1 LTISHHPRLE
11 SRIAEARAKLGIIAA
26 RFDKFDDELHA
37 MLAKELSVTEAGGYF
52 RGLTGADLPHGTDR
66 QKKTREKVFGQMLDN
81 FDNERNTLPGVKH
94 TAWGA
99 YNAVSEWADHQRK
112 YRGGRP
118 PTSWTGSWIQF
129 GSVSPTNSN
138 RQRIAARLNWRA
150 CLRRPLPEPVP
161 VQEEPGRAGERL
173 SM

>member
-37 MLAKELSVTEAGGYF
+37 MLAKELTVTEAGGYF

-81 FDNERNTLPGVKH
+81 FDNDRNTLAGREAHRMGRV
-94 TAWGA
+94 
-99 YNAVSEWADHQRK
+99 QRGE
-112 YRGGRP
+112 RMGRP
-118 PTSWTGSWIQF
+118 SAE
-129 GSVSPTNSN
+129 V
-138 RQRIAARLNWRA
+138 
-150 CLRRPLPEPVP
+150 
-161 VQEEPGRAGERL
+161 PGRFTRRQAGPAIGFGLVRPIP
-173 SM
+173 STQTGRVSRSA